1 VLGEAIRQSVRA
13 EHNSKEKEKGNVAT
27 AAIPSFGCRKKKEE
41 ERKQKQKQKTT
52 QAKFKSGTKKCGLES
67 SESIKPVR
75 RLLAAI

>member
-1 VLGEAIRQSVRA
+1 MWPQQIFLRSVA
-13 EHNSKEKEKGNVAT
+13 E
-27 AAIPSFGCRKKKEE
+27 KKEE

>member
-1 VLGEAIRQSVRA
+1 MWPQQLFLRSVA
-13 EHNSKEKEKGNVAT
+13 E
-27 AAIPSFGCRKKKEE
+27 KKEE